1 LAEKLVNSPPPPPP
15 KPQKL
20 PPPLDMG
27 PGGHHARMMNHP
39 KIHASLDYSVL
50 PGYILQKPPK
60 FTIFWGFL
68 LKSGILCIIPTNAF
82 GFLLYLSCWS
92 WVTYHTLGVFSHV
105 HSLIV
110 HRNRRHVHAS
120 QTKNMCVFSSS
131 TWLSKYT
138 FIEDCNLKH
147 SSEIGLVSSI

>member
-1 LAEKLVNSPPPPPP
+1 MSMKQVFLRQVRDTKIQRKIKLECFKQCNWSSPYWSARVASTHVCQIINLVHLAEKLVNSPPPPPP

-82 GFLLYLSCWS
+82 GFLLYLSC
-92 WVTYHTLGVFSHV
+92 
-105 HSLIV
+105 
-110 HRNRRHVHAS
+110 
-120 QTKNMCVFSSS
+120 
-131 TWLSKYT
+131 
-138 FIEDCNLKH
+138 
-147 SSEIGLVSSI
+147 